1 MRSLLIRYQL
11 VVEAL
16 FGFLEHNYVYYA
28 RKRIELLQLMYVAID
43 RQNKTFA
50 IDWQP
55 LQGCVRPV
63 GVGVGGDVC
72 VCGGRGWI

>member
-1 MRSLLIRYQL
+1 
-11 VVEAL
+11 
-16 FGFLEHNYVYYA
+16 
-28 RKRIELLQLMYVAID
+28 MYVAID

-63 GVGVGGDVC
+63 GVGWGVMCVC
-72 VCGGRGWI
+72 VCGGREGLDIDAE

>member
-1 MRSLLIRYQL
+1 
-11 VVEAL
+11 
-16 FGFLEHNYVYYA
+16 
-28 RKRIELLQLMYVAID
+28 MYVAID

-72 VCGGRGWI
+72 VWREGLDVDVE